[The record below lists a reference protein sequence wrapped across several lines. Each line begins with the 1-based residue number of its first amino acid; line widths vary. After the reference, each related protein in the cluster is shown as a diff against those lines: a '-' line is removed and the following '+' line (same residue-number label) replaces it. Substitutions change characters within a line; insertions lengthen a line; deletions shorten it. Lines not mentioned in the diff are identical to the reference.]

1 VLTVLPAPIDPR
13 HFMPKVLFADYDYFD
28 IGFERDLF
36 ATAGAE
42 LVTAQCKSDTD
53 VIAAARDCAAILLQY
68 APITERV
75 VAALPNVGIVSRIGA
90 GFDTV
95 DTDACAKHGV
105 WVANS
110 PDYGVGEV
118 ATHALGLALA
128 LVRNIVAYHRDI
140 QAGKWH
146 YLSSGPLRR
155 VGDMTLGIVGLG
167 RIGKRMAHV
176 SRNVFRRVV
185 ACDPY
190 IIDGDFPAYV
200 ERRDLARVF
209 AESDVVSL
217 HVPLTAETRGM
228 IDAKVLAGAKPG
240 LFLVNTAR
248 GAVVDVD
255 AALEALDAG
264 TIVGLGLDVLPVEPV
279 PADSKLLGHPRVIL
293 SPHAAFFSVEAE
305 RELRRKA
312 AQNIVTWLK
321 TGRPDYVVVAGTR
334 RP

>member
-1 VLTVLPAPIDPR
+1 MPR
-13 HFMPKVLFADYDYFD
+13 VLFSDHEFPDVEL
-28 IGFERDLF
+28 ERAVF

-42 LVTAQCKSDTD
+42 LATAQCRSEDD
-53 VIAAARDCAAILLQY
+53 VIASARGCSAILLQY
-68 APITERV
+68 APISERV
-75 VAALPNVGIVSRIGA
+75 VASLPSLGIVSRIGA

-95 DTDACAKHGV
+95 DTDACARHGV

-118 ATHALGLALA
+118 ATHALALALA
-128 LVRNIVAYHRDI
+128 LMRNVVAYHRDI
-140 QAGKWH
+140 HAGRWH
-146 YLSSGPLRR
+146 YLSSGELRR
-155 VGDMTLGIVGLG
+155 AADMTLGIVGLG

-176 SRNVFRRVV
+176 GRNVFGRVI

-200 ERRDLARVF
+200 ARGTLGEIF
-209 AESDVVSL
+209 AGSDVVSL
-217 HVPLTAETRGM
+217 HVPLTAETRRM
-228 IDAKVLAGAKPG
+228 IDARVLAGMKPG
-240 LFLVNTAR
+240 GYLVNTAR

-255 AALEALDAG
+255 AVLAALDRGTLAG
-264 TIVGLGLDVLPVEPV
+264 AALDVLPVEPV
-279 PADSKLLGHPRVIL
+279 PEGSRLLGHPRVIL
-293 SPHAAFFSVEAE
+293 TPHAAFYSVEAE

>member
-1 VLTVLPAPIDPR
+1 MPR
-13 HFMPKVLFADYDYFD
+13 VLFSDNEFPD
-28 IGFERDLF
+28 IGIERGIFAAAGIDL
-36 ATAGAE
+36 A
-42 LVTAQCKSDTD
+42 TAQCRTEDD
-53 VIAAARDCAAILLQY
+53 VVAAARDCAGILLQY

-75 VAALPNVGIVSRIGA
+75 VAALPKLGIVSRIGA

-95 DTDACAKHGV
+95 DTDACARQGV

-118 ATHALGLALA
+118 ATHALALA
-128 LVRNIVAYHRDI
+128 LGLMRNDVAYHRDI
-140 QAGKWH
+140 HAGRWH
-146 YLSSGPLRR
+146 YLSSGELRR
-155 VGDMTLGIVGLG
+155 ASDMTLGLVGLG

-176 SRNVFRRVV
+176 SRNVFSRVI

-200 ERRDLARVF
+200 ARGSLTDVF
-209 AESDVVSL
+209 AQSDVVSL

-228 IDAKVLAGAKPG
+228 IDAAVLAVMKPG
-240 LFLVNTAR
+240 GYLVNTAR

-255 AALEALDAG
+255 AALAALDRG
-264 TIVGLGLDVLPVEPV
+264 TLAGLGLDVLPVEPV
-279 PADSKLLGHPRVIL
+279 PPGSRLLGHPRVIL
-293 SPHAAFFSVEAE
+293 TPHAAFFSVEAE

-312 AQNIVTWLK
+312 AQNIVTWLA

-334 RP
+334 KP

>member
-1 VLTVLPAPIDPR
+1 
-13 HFMPKVLFADYDYFD
+13 MPKVLFADCDL
-28 IGFERDLF
+28 RDLDLERKLF
-36 ATAGAE
+36 ADAGVEFA
-42 LVTAQCKSDTD
+42 TAQCKSEDD
-53 VIAAARDCAAILLQY
+53 VIAAARDCVAILLQY

-75 VAALPNVGIVSRIGA
+75 VASLPKLGIVSRLGA

-95 DTDACAKHGV
+95 DTDACARHGV

-118 ATHALGLALA
+118 ATHALALALA
-128 LVRNIVAYHRDI
+128 LVRNVVAYHRDVH
-140 QAGKWH
+140 AGQWH
-146 YLSSGPLRR
+146 FQSSGELRR

-176 SRNVFRRVV
+176 SRNVFAQVV

-200 ERRDLARVF
+200 GRRDLAALL

-217 HVPLTAETRGM
+217 HVPLNPETRQMVGGE
-228 IDAKVLAGAKPG
+228 ILATAKPG
-240 LFLVNTAR
+240 AFLVNTAR

-255 AALEALDAG
+255 AALAALDAG
-264 TIVGLGLDVLPVEPV
+264 RLAGMALDVLPVEPV
-279 PADSKLLGHPRVIL
+279 PADSRLLAHPRVIL
-293 SPHAAFFSVEAE
+293 TPHAAFYSVEAE

-312 AQNIVTWLK
+312 AQNIVTWLA
-321 TGRPDYVVVAGTR
+321 TGRPTYVVAPGTR